1 MAAFSSCVLRPLEWA
16 GLLSETRKER
26 KGKHVHNVFKT
37 PMWRSALK
45 PDTDGMVQ
53 PVPVQQVLCDFGQNP
68 PVETTSMPQCGS
80 PDLPFRLAAA
90 LQNGQRQLNGVL

>member
-1 MAAFSSCVLRPLEWA
+1 MSAFSSCVLRPLEWA
-16 GLLSETRKER
+16 GLLSEARKER

-68 PVETTSMPQCGS
+68 PVEITFMPQYGS